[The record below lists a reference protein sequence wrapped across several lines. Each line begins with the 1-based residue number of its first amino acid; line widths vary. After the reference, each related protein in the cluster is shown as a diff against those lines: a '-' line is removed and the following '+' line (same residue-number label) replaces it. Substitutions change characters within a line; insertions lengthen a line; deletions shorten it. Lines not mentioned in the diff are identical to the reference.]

1 MEMFADKDFY
11 IYAYKGEKI
20 PEERLDMRLEEA
32 SAVCGAVCF
41 GWLSEDSLGKMSDG
55 CAEKIRLAVCV
66 QADFIE
72 EKGGLYGLSSDGVG
86 SYKLGDFSYSD
97 RGYYSQKR
105 QAEELICPASYAI
118 LEQTGLTFRGVGV
131 V

>member
-1 MEMFADKDFY
+1 MEMFADRDFY
-11 IYAYKGEKI
+11 LNVYKGEKI
-20 PEERLDMRLEEA
+20 SEERLDMRLEEA

-41 GWLSEDSLGKMSDG
+41 GRLSADSLGKMSDG

-72 EKGGLYGLSSDGVG
+72 EKGGLYGIGSDSVG
-86 SYKLGDFSYSD
+86 SFKLGDFSYSD
-97 RGYYSQKR
+97 RGYYTQKR

-118 LEQTGLTFRGVGV
+118 LEQTGLTFRGVAV
-131 V
+131 L

>member
-1 MEMFADKDFY
+1 MEMFADRDFY
-11 IYAYKGEKI
+11 LNVYKGEKI
-20 PEERLDMRLEEA
+20 SEERLDVRLAEA

-41 GWLSEDSLGKMSDG
+41 GRLSAEEMEKMSDS
-55 CAEKIRLAVCV
+55 CAQKVRLAVCV

-72 EKGGLYGLSSDGVG
+72 EKGGLYGLSSDSVG

-97 RGYYSQKR
+97 RGYYTQKK

-118 LEQTGLTFRGVGV
+118 LEQTGLTFRGVAV
-131 V
+131 L

>member
-1 MEMFADKDFY
+1 MEMFADRDFY
-11 IYAYKGEKI
+11 LNVYKGEKI
-20 PEERLDMRLEEA
+20 SEERLDTRLAEA
-32 SAVCGAVCF
+32 SAVCGGVCF
-41 GWLSEDSLGKMSDG
+41 GRLSADSMGKMSVG
-55 CAEKIRLAVCV
+55 CAEKVRLAVCV

-72 EKGGLYGLSSDGVG
+72 EKGGLYGLSSDSIG

-118 LEQTGLTFRGVGV
+118 LEQTGLTFRGVAAL
-131 V
+131 